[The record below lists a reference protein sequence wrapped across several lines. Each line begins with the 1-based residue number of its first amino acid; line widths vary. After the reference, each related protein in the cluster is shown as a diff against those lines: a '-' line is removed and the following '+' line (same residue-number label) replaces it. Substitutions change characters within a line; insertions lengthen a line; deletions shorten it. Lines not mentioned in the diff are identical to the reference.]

1 MTGCLVSPVLKDG
14 GTAGGPPV
22 GPHPSR
28 CPTSQQGDPHPTGF
42 ETHHPLPHTLP
53 CPTPSA
59 AQGEQQN
66 EAQRRE
72 RTQLFTHHFNT
83 ANSYNRSELYTMT
96 TREKEPR
103 GDGSAK
109 EWTDGV

>member
-42 ETHHPLPHTLP
+42 DTPTPAPHTALPHT
-53 CPTPSA
+53 
-59 AQGEQQN
+59 
-66 EAQRRE
+66 QRRE
-72 RTQLFTHHFNT
+72 SSRTRHKGGKGPNCSLTILILPT
-83 ANSYNRSELYTMT
+83 AT
-96 TREKEPR
+96 T
-103 GDGSAK
+103 DQNC
-109 EWTDGV
+109 TQ